1 MRKNS
6 RLRFNFGFIL
16 EAGLGTSTEMELDYP
31 EVHIDEVSLIPLK
44 GSFQVVRSSK
54 GLYISGELTSTTE
67 TVCSRCLD
75 SIRFP
80 ISIRMDD
87 LFYYP
92 ASTAPP
98 GDFGVGEDGFVDLN
112 PLVRQLSLL
121 ALPMQPFCRPD
132 CKGLCRHCGQNLN
145 IDNCDCETDDV
156 DPRLESLRSLL
167 DAHTD
172 IRSDSAI

>member
-16 EAGLGTSTEMELDYP
+16 EAGLGTIREMELDYP
-31 EVHIDEVSLIPLK
+31 EVHIDEISLIPLK

-67 TVCSRCLD
+67 TECSRCLD
-75 SIRFP
+75 SIQLP

-98 GDFGVGEDGFVDLN
+98 GDYGVGEDGFVDLN
-112 PLVRQLSLL
+112 PLVRQLSVL
-121 ALPMQPFCRPD
+121 AIPMQPFCRPD
-132 CKGLCRHCGQNLN
+132 CKGLCLQCGQNLN
-145 IDNCDCETDDV
+145 IDSCDCKTDDV

-167 DAHTD
+167 DAQTN
-172 IRSDSAI
+172 IESDSTI

>member
-1 MRKNS
+1 MKKNS

-16 EAGLGTSTEMELDYP
+16 EAGLGTSRDMELDYP
-31 EVHIDEVSLIPLK
+31 EVHIDDVTLTPLK
-44 GSFQVVRSSK
+44 GSFQVIRSSK
-54 GLYISGELTSTTE
+54 GLYISGELSSTTE
-67 TVCSRCLD
+67 TECSRCLD
-75 SIRFP
+75 SIRIP

-121 ALPMQPFCRPD
+121 AIPLQPFCRPD
-132 CKGLCRHCGQNLN
+132 CKGLCMHCGQNLN
-145 IDNCDCETDDV
+145 VDSCDCEIEDV

-167 DAHTD
+167 EAQSNIENDNS
-172 IRSDSAI
+172 I